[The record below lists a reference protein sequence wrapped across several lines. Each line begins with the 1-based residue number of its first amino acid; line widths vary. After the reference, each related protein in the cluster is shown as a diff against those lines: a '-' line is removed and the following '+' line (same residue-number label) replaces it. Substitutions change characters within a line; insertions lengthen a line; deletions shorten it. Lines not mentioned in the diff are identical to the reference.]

1 MAGQMEVKDL
11 HTSSSIQHFPDLQP
25 QELKNK
31 KIQNTA
37 TSCKMTGKEI
47 NT

>member
-1 MAGQMEVKDL
+1 MEVKDL
-11 HTSSSIQHFPDLQP
+11 HTSTSIQRFPDLQP
-25 QELKNK
+25 RELKNK

-37 TSCKMTGKEI
+37 TSCKTTGKEN